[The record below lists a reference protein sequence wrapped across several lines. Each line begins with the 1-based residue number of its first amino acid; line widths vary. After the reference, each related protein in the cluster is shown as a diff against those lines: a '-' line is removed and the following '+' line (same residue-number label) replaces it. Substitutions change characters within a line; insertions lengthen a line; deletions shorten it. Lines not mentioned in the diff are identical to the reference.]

1 MFKNIFNFFF
11 GCLKDFI
18 KELIPEKP
26 KIRLK
31 NDFTYEAS
39 EAVVDSNLSMAMKF
53 RVLNNLSKHLRNNK
67 YVDFNGFMRIKEN
80 IRKYEELEQR
90 GLEC

>member
-11 GCLKDFI
+11 GCLRDFFQEI
-18 KELIPEKP
+18 KPEKP

-39 EAVVDSNLSMAMKF
+39 EAIVDSNIPMDKKF
-53 RVLNNLSKHLRNNK
+53 RILNNLSEHLRNGE

-80 IRKYEELEQR
+80 IRELEQR
-90 GLEC
+90 GLIC